1 MMIFPSLHLLQKK
14 KDTLL
19 YKASDD
25 SKSYILKCADGT
37 NPLVRQAFFDEYTT
51 LHRLSHP
58 SIPVYYALLEDYPL
72 PEQPGRYLV
81 LCMEDRSLPT
91 EKDSVPYSIRELME
105 ILDQTGDTLSYLL
118 KNGILYTDLNPSN
131 LIIDRS
137 EGRPKVTLVDYT
149 YCYYYLTNPHPKDP
163 LRFSYDL
170 SSGLHGQQLLIQEMS
185 LLLQELLEQNQ
196 PSQIPSSVYRLLQT
210 GKTPPEGLCLE
221 DFSAMIAEILV

>member
-1 MMIFPSLHLLQKK
+1 MMTFPSLQFLQKK

-25 SKSYILKCADGT
+25 SKSYILKCAEGA
-37 NPLVRQAFFDEYTT
+37 NPLVRQAFFDEYTN

-58 SIPVYYALLEDYPL
+58 SIPVYYALMDDYPL
-72 PEQPGRYLV
+72 PGQPGHYQV
-81 LCMEDRSLPT
+81 LCMEDRSLPPT
-91 EKDSVPYSIRELME
+91 RDSAPYSIKELME
-105 ILDQTGDTLSYLL
+105 ILYQTGDTLSYLL

-131 LIIDRS
+131 LIIDQSKERLQ
-137 EGRPKVTLVDYT
+137 VTLVDYT
-149 YCYYYLTNPHPKDP
+149 YCYYYLTNPHPEYP

-170 SSGLHGQQLLIQEMS
+170 SSELRGQQLLIQELA